1 MEDKIAI
8 LGTHVDH
15 LAKLNDEE
23 EHYQRRLY
31 PSKNGI
37 DLLWTEIKKQVKTA
51 WLKLKMFLK
60 SLAC

>member
-37 DLLWTEIKKQVKTA
+37 DLPLDGDKMTLGSTRHWVHLAKTC
-51 WLKLKMFLK
+51 K
-60 SLAC
+60 